1 MNKSKRIITAVL
13 TGTLM
18 LTMLTGCSNDNT
30 TAPSATQVPAPT
42 AIPTV
47 APEDVAAITASAD
60 QEAVVAVPEVTNG
73 LDETQRNSISML
85 NHLAVLTQEIN
96 ASQNS
101 RLYLEEAYSMLIDN
115 TSPDAVDS
123 RTLSQL
129 TGLLD
134 TLEKYRMI
142 AVKRERLDYVYEQS
156 RAQAIRSAVPN
167 PLGLMS
173 AVQSFSLSK
182 LAASVVY
189 MAIDSYTSYASHTAQ
204 ADMQYLKDGWILD
217 DEAAAALHESRKSTF
232 SYMVRIVGDYGLP
245 GDLTLSESAV
255 DDFVKWENNDNV
267 TQRIQ
272 FLEAN
277 VDTYQ
282 ALGTYWL
289 VLAESYY
296 ENENYGKC
304 IDALTSYEALGVRIF
319 RKDYEFARVLPLAVI
334 SAGHTLSEND
344 YVEAAEHYLDLILE
358 NTDYDDWVSHYFAAQ
373 TYIDLCVRTGNTAHL
388 KKAYGLAVNNVNC
401 LVDEQRELNKA
412 YLAPVVEI
420 KESKSATKEQKK
432 QNEQKEQEKEI
443 KAYNKM
449 LKETRKTEL
458 PPVSEPLLL
467 NCELLFA
474 LADELAIDSTEQARI
489 DKMLHGNGDSLF
501 LTVPIDNQFRLDG
514 TAIEPET
521 ATVDFNGKELT
532 LPASL
537 VSENAVLR
545 VEVTDATGTIT
556 VFDDWAVSK
565 VERKTE
571 GSIETFSATYTSAS
585 AKEYEYKPNASISIQ
600 VYADKESDHAVA
612 TFDYTTTA
620 EKALIVLDAVGFS
633 REN

>member
-1 MNKSKRIITAVL
+1 MSKKMRMISAAL
-13 TGTLM
+13 AGTL
-18 LTMLTGCSNDNT
+18 LLSMLTGCSSDNT
-30 TAPSATQVPAPT
+30 ATPSATQTSVPT
-42 AIPTV
+42 AMPTV
-47 APEDVAAITASAD
+47 VPEDAAAISANVDQDVVVTA
-60 QEAVVAVPEVTNG
+60 PEVTEG
-73 LDETQRNSISML
+73 LDATQRNSISML

-101 RLYLEEAYSMLIDN
+101 RMYLEEAYSMLINN
-115 TSPDAVDS
+115 TFPNAVDS

-129 TGLLD
+129 TGILD
-134 TLEKYRMI
+134 ILEKYRMI
-142 AVKRERLDYVYEQS
+142 AVKRERLDYVYEQN
-156 RAQAIRSAVPN
+156 RAQAIRSAVPS

-189 MAIDSYTSYASHTAQ
+189 MAVDSYTSYASQTAQ
-204 ADMQYLKDGWILD
+204 ADMQYLQDGWTLD

-245 GDLTLSESAV
+245 GDLTLSENAV
-255 DDFVKWENNDNV
+255 DEFVKWENNDNV

-282 ALGTYWL
+282 ALGTYWI

-296 ENENYGKC
+296 ENGDYGKC
-304 IDALTSYEALGVRIF
+304 ISALASYEALGTRIF

-334 SAGHTLSEND
+334 SAGHTLSGND
-344 YVEAAEHYLDLILE
+344 YVEAVERYLTLILN

-373 TYIDLCVRTGNTAHL
+373 TYIDLYARTGDSSHL
-388 KKAYGLAVNNVNC
+388 KNAYELAVNNVNC
-401 LVDEQRELNKA
+401 LVNEQRELNA
-412 YLAPVVEI
+412 VYLAPVVEAEEP
-420 KESKSATKEQKK
+420 KGATKEQK
-432 QNEQKEQEKEI
+432 EEI

-449 LKETRKTEL
+449 LKEIRKTEL

-489 DKMLHGNGDSLF
+489 DKMLHGNGDNLF
-501 LTVPIDNQFRLDG
+501 LTAPIDNQFRFDGSALDS
-514 TAIEPET
+514 AVM
-521 ATVDFNGKELT
+521 TVAFDGKELT

-537 VSENAVLR
+537 VSRNAVLR
-545 VEVTDATGTIT
+545 VEVAEATGTAT
-556 VFDDWAVSK
+556 VFDDWTVSK
-565 VERKTE
+565 VERKSE

-585 AKEYEYKPNASISIQ
+585 AKEYEYKPEASISIN
-600 VYADKESDHAVA
+600 VYADEESIDAA
-612 TFDYTTTA
+612 ASFAYTTTA
-620 EKALIVLDAVGFS
+620 EKTWIVFDAVGFS